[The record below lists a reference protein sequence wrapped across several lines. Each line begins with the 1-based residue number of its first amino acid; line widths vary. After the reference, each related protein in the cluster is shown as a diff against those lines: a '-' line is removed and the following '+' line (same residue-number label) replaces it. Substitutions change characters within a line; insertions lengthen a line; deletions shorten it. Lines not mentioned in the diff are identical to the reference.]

1 MIRPTMAWEKAVQRF
16 AKGEKAFTE
25 GAEILRLVA
34 AVTEADLAAGKLV
47 PTREFA
53 AATALAE
60 ETALR
65 LLDRAG
71 KEAEAAEHT
80 AAAFVGRPGAEQLV
94 EALRRHAASVARL
107 RTQTAEFAAFTR
119 RMASLPVV
127 EELESLELRQRG
139 GLTAGVEGSGRR
151 EPRTRRPNARYFGPD
166 WSS

>member
-1 MIRPTMAWEKAVQRF
+1 MIRPTMAWEKAVRRF
-16 AKGEKAFTE
+16 DKGEKAFTE
-25 GAEILRLVA
+25 GAEILRLAA

-47 PTREFA
+47 PTREFV

-65 LLDRAG
+65 LLHRA
-71 KEAEAAEHT
+71 EEEVEDAEHT
-80 AAAFVGRPGAEQLV
+80 AAAFVGRPGAEKLV
-94 EALRRHAASVARL
+94 EPLQRHAASVARL
-107 RTQTAEFAAFTR
+107 RTQAAEFAAFTR
-119 RMASLPVV
+119 RMASLPVM
-127 EELESLELRQRG
+127 EELDSSEFRPRG